1 MPTNRRIFS
10 QDAAVSAGDADAAQG
25 LVLHLDANDED
36 SIESGGANTGNGS
49 GTWFDIANHDLN
61 VPLID
66 KGTDL
71 VLHLNASDTTSYGG
85 SGTTWTDL
93 SSDGNNG
100 TIDGATFGSDTRGY
114 FTFDGTNDEVEVG
127 ADTDL
132 SNNANNF
139 SAEVWFNAD
148 SVSGTEYIFYQN
160 NGTAGA
166 DHQFIIWRSSS
177 NVFIYVY
184 GSSVTTLESL
194 GGFTQ
199 GEWSHIAFTFDGS
212 NVKGYV
218 NGTLKQ
224 TTARTDNANTS
235 TDGEIYLGSNG
246 TTNFFTGK
254 IAVARYYKTALT
266 DSEIAQNFR
275 ADCFLSYSSIYST
288 DLAIHLDAAD
298 DTTVSATTWSD
309 KANSNNATIGSS
321 VGFSST
327 LSDYYDKELGNWLV
341 LDGSDDN
348 MTISSNSSFQNATAF
363 SVEMWIEPISIAADE
378 MLSTLYTSGSDFKW
392 DLRFD
397 TGGVLRWIVGTS
409 SGGGSSN
416 QDLTT
421 TDTLSTG
428 IWQHIV
434 ATYDDSADTMK
445 IYINGLESASES
457 TPNQGTRTGGTDDID
472 IGHRLGSF
480 EANIKIGQ
488 YRLYN
493 RSLNSAQVAQNYLAT
508 KNDYPNGIN
517 GDIQGA
523 TFQGGSTP
531 SYFDFNGSTNY
542 VDVAYTTLGDRD
554 FTLSMYIE
562 FHDLS
567 DQNYIW
573 TKYLGNPSG
582 QFGTLVQSQASR
594 STILWQMFDTSNGT
608 PIFLRSL
615 TDLSTGTYYHLSF
628 VYVKETSATIYLN
641 GSADGT
647 TSYGTS
653 GPFAQNSAQIRFGR
667 YQTTSPSHDGEIGQI
682 KIFDKALSASEVLA
696 EYNATKTPY
705 I

>member
-10 QDAAVSAGDADAAQG
+10 QDAAAATGDADQVEG
-25 LVLHLDANDED
+25 LVVHLDANDED
-36 SIESGGANTGNGS
+36 SIEAGGANQGNGS

-275 ADCFLSYSSIYST
+275 ADCLLSFDSIYST
-288 DLAIHLDAAD
+288 NLQMHLDAGD
-298 DTTVSATTWSD
+298 ETTVSASTWSD
-309 KANSNNATIGSS
+309 KANSNDGAMQS
-321 VGFSST
+321 GFST
-327 LSDYYDKELGNWLV
+327 LASFYDKELGNWIEF
-341 LDGSDDN
+341 DGSDDIIEVTGN
-348 MTISSNSSFQNATAF
+348 SNLYLTSNTGFSLEAWVSRDTNTPSSEIYIIAAKDSSNYQFVLGINSSGH
-363 SVEMWIEPISIAADE
+363 WIGAIQGNGYA
-378 MLSTLYTSGSDFKW
+378 SGSHNPIVSSIVSNGIGNWDHVVLTQSATDRKNRLYVNGVLIGTQNIVMSGFHPSYPNINIGAYVNDSGKW
-392 DLRFD
+392 DGRI
-397 TGGVLRWIVGTS
+397 GVVRLYKS
-409 SGGGSSN
+409 E
-416 QDLTT
+416 LTT
-421 TDTLSTG
+421 T
-428 IWQHIV
+428 
-434 ATYDDSADTMK
+434 
-445 IYINGLESASES
+445 
-457 TPNQGTRTGGTDDID
+457 
-472 IGHRLGSF
+472 
-480 EANIKIGQ
+480 
-488 YRLYN
+488 
-493 RSLNSAQVAQNYLAT
+493 QVAQNYLAT
-508 KNDYPNGIN
+508 KNNYPNGFN
-517 GDIQGA
+517 GTISGA
-523 TFQGGSTP
+523 DFDTNSSSP
-531 SYFDFNGSTNY
+531 NEKYFDFSGASSDLITIPDNDLFDMEANS
-542 VDVAYTTLGDRD
+542 
-554 FTLSMYIE
+554 SMEIWLTKSSGTEHIINKKGGGIE
-562 FHDLS
+562 SWSL
-567 DQNYIW
+567 W
-573 TKYLGNPSG
+573 T
-582 QFGTLVQSQASR
+582 
-594 STILWQMFDTSNGT
+594 NGT
-608 PIFLRSL
+608 KIYFYAYNSGGSGATTAL
-615 TDLSTGTYYHLSF
+615 
-628 VYVKETSATIYLN
+628 ETSSTLNSTWNHIIVTVDDALDYEIYLN
-641 GSADGT
+641 GSSEATD
-647 TSYGTS
+647 TSLSNRLINSDTVKIGSYS
-653 GPFAQNSAQIRFGR
+653 GSFAYAGKVAMLKF
-667 YQTTSPSHDGEIGQI
+667 HAKE
-682 KIFDKALSASEVLA
+682 LSSSEVTA
-696 EYNATKTPY
+696 NYNATKATFGL
-705 I
+705 